1 MVKRI
6 VVAVTG
12 STGAIYGYRL
22 LLAASKIKGLE
33 THAVI
38 SNGAHKTLEI
48 ETNLDSEEVRKLA
61 TFSYDEYDFTAKIA
75 SGSFVTEGMIIAPC
89 SMKTLSAVATGFEQ
103 NLVSRAAMV
112 TLKERRKLILLA
124 RETPLN
130 LIHLR
135 NMVTVTEAGGMIM
148 PPLPPLYFGENDITK
163 LVDLTVGRV
172 LNILGIKTDL
182 LKEWGVDKDAISED
196 Q

>member
-6 VVAVTG
+6 VVAITG

-22 LLAASKIKGLE
+22 LLAASKIKDLE
-33 THAVI
+33 THAVV

-48 ETNLDSEEVRKLA
+48 ETKLDAEEVRKLA
-61 TFSYDEYDFTAKIA
+61 TYSYDEYDFTAKIA

-89 SMKTLSAVATGFEQ
+89 SMKTLSAVATGYEQ

-112 TLKERRKLILLA
+112 ALKERRPLILLA

-135 NMVTVTEAGGMIM
+135 NMVQVTEAGGIIM

-163 LVDLTVGRV
+163 LVDMTVGRV
-172 LNILGIKTDL
+172 LNMLGVRTNL
-182 LKEWGVDKDAISED
+182 LKEWGVDKEAIPDS